1 MSFSAFVRRGR
12 IYKVLWSFCLPL
24 DLDIFIQMSSLY
36 QLILTEKKN
45 FLFHQFI
52 MTGGKSFSLAFYTSK
67 TDIGR
72 APLENFYQVSQ
83 IAQPAKQ
90 NCGEITSKR

>member
-24 DLDIFIQMSSLY
+24 DLYIYSDV
-36 QLILTEKKN
+36 QLISTDIDRKKN

-90 NCGEITSKR
+90 NCGEITSKC